1 MRNIL
6 SWPYILVTMNMI
18 VKVSV
23 IVESSFQEM
32 IEVMFKKYQKST
44 VK

>member
-32 IEVMFKKYQKST
+32 IEVMFKKY
-44 VK
+44 